1 MLRALIAA
9 ALAASLASGQA
20 AAAKPVARKPAA
32 ARPAAAKSAHAA
44 AAGATVDATDPA
56 TLVNLATAG
65 GAKAQ
70 IAHKDAEAVLV
81 TVTTTYESFSVQYA
95 GCGPDGRQCKAALFD
110 SQAAGAPSLAQLNGF
125 NQASAMCRGYLDKNG
140 KAHVVMSILLF
151 ADAPGA
157 HLVTE
162 LSAWQGC
169 VAEFTGFAK
178 DPVAYLA
185 NAP

>member
-1 MLRALIAA
+1 MLRAFLAAIFVA
-9 ALAASLASGQA
+9 ALASA
-20 AAAKPVARKPAA
+20 AVAAPKSAAHKPAPAKPAA
-32 ARPAAAKSAHAA
+32 RHPVT
-44 AAGATVDATDPA
+44 GASTVDATDPA

-70 IAHKDAEAVLV
+70 IAHKDADAVLV
-81 TVTTTYESFSVQYA
+81 TVTTAYESFSVQYA

-110 SQAAGAPSLAQLNGF
+110 SQATGAPSLAQLNGF
-125 NQASAMCRGYLDKNG
+125 NQASAMCRGYLDKSG

-151 ADAPGA
+151 ADAPGS

-162 LSAWQGC
+162 VSAWQGC

>member
-1 MLRALIAA
+1 MLRALLAA
-9 ALAASLASGQA
+9 ALAASLTTGA
-20 AAAKPVARKPAA
+20 AAAPKATAHKPAPAKAAA
-32 ARPAAAKSAHAA
+32 ARPAVG
-44 AAGATVDATDPA
+44 AGSVDATDPA
-56 TLVNLATAG
+56 TLVSLATTG

-70 IAHKDAEAVLV
+70 VAHKDADAVLV

-95 GCGPDGRQCKAALFD
+95 GCNPEGRQCKAALFD
-110 SQAAGAPSLAQLNGF
+110 SQAAGAPSLIQINGF
-125 NQASAMCRGYLDKNG
+125 NQASAMCRGYLDKSG

-151 ADAPGA
+151 ADDPGG
-157 HLVTE
+157 HLVTQ

>member
-1 MLRALIAA
+1 MLKPVLAALLCAV
-9 ALAASLASGQA
+9 LAASA
-20 AAAKPVARKPAA
+20 AAAGPKAPAHKPPAKAA
-32 ARPAAAKSAHAA
+32 ARPAIGTA
-44 AAGATVDATDPA
+44 ATVDATDPA
-56 TLVNLATAG
+56 TLIELATVG

-70 IAHKDAEAVLV
+70 VAHKDTDAVLL
-81 TVTTTYESFSVQYA
+81 TVTTTYEVFSVQYA
-95 GCGPDGRQCKAALFD
+95 GCNPEGRQCKAALFD
-110 SQAAGAPSLAQLNGF
+110 SQATGAPSLAQLNGF

-151 ADAPGA
+151 TDDPHG
-157 HLVTE
+157 HLITE
-162 LSAWQGC
+162 LAAWQGC

>member
-1 MLRALIAA
+1 MLRAL
-9 ALAASLASGQA
+9 LAAVVAASVASSAA
-20 AAAKPVARKPAA
+20 AAAKPARKPSPKPAA
-32 ARPAAAKSAHAA
+32 ARPAAARA
-44 AAGATVDATDPA
+44 ATVDATDPA
-56 TLVNLATAG
+56 TLVNLATSG

-70 IAHKDAEAVLV
+70 VAHKDAEAVLV

-95 GCGPDGRQCKAALFD
+95 GCNPDGRQCKAALFD
-110 SQAAGAPSLAQLNGF
+110 SQAAGAPSLIQINGF
-125 NQASAMCRGYLDKNG
+125 NQASAMCRGYLDKSG
-140 KAHVVMSILLF
+140 KAHVVMSMLLF